1 LEIQEQENLSALLAR
16 CAATPTAAAAEWTRL
31 AEYLTPR
38 LRGAVTGALTRCRT
52 SFRGE
57 LVEELV
63 QEVWCRLLAAD
74 RRALRDYR
82 GGCGKEASA
91 YLRRIAATVV
101 YDRLRAERAGKRR
114 PVRLLALESPLLD
127 SDRMADRSGC
137 PERRLLARE
146 QLRGLERLCVELVAG
161 RRRRERLI
169 VARLALVEGSSSG
182 EIVARLGAPWTVG
195 RVNSFLFR
203 LRRRLEAHGVRLAV
217 RARGT
222 AA

>member
-1 LEIQEQENLSALLAR
+1 LEIQKQESVSALLAH
-16 CAATPTAAAAEWTRL
+16 CAATPAAAAAEWSRL
-31 AEYLTPR
+31 AERLTPR
-38 LRGAVTGALTRCRT
+38 LRGAVTGALARCRT
-52 SFRGE
+52 PSRGD

-82 GGCGKEASA
+82 GGCDREASA
-91 YLRRIAATVV
+91 YLRRIATTIV
-101 YDRLRAERAGKRR
+101 YDRLRADRAGKRR
-114 PVRLLALESPLLD
+114 PPRLLTLDSPLVESGRL
-127 SDRMADRSGC
+127 ADRSGC

-146 QLRGLERLCVELVAG
+146 QMRGLARLCAQLVAG
-161 RRRRERLI
+161 RRRRDRLI

-182 EIVARLGAPWTVG
+182 EIVAHVGAPWTAA

-203 LRRRLEAHGVRLAV
+203 LRRRLEARGVRLAV

>member
-1 LEIQEQENLSALLAR
+1 VS
-16 CAATPTAAAAEWTRL
+16 
-31 AEYLTPR
+31 
-38 LRGAVTGALTRCRT
+38 GALVR
-52 SFRGE
+52 RGGPFGE
-57 LVEELV
+57 DLLEELV
-63 QEVWCRLLAAD
+63 QEVWCRLLAGD

-82 GGCGKEASA
+82 GGCDREAAA
-91 YLRRIAATVV
+91 YLRRIAAAVV
-101 YDRLRAERAGKRR
+101 ADRLRAERASKRR
-114 PVRLLALESPLLD
+114 PLRLVRLEPPLVEHGRL
-127 SDRMADRSGC
+127 ADRSGC

-146 QLRGLERLCVELVAG
+146 RIRRLERLCGELVAG

-182 EIVARLGAPWTVG
+182 EIVAHLGAPWTVS

-203 LRRRLEAHGVRLAV
+203 LRRRLAARGVSLPV